1 MAAFIKR
8 RPLLSAA
15 IAVVVVLAA
24 LNLLLPYI
32 GGGHGLTA
40 IP

>member
-1 MAAFIKR
+1 MAAFIRR

-15 IAVVVVLAA
+15 IAVVIVLAA
-24 LNLLLPYI
+24 LDLVLPFI

>member
-1 MAAFIKR
+1 MAAFIRR
-8 RPLLSAA
+8 RPLLSATL
-15 IAVVVVLAA
+15 AVVVVLAA
-24 LNLLLPYI
+24 LDLVLPNI